1 MAKITTKKPGQGV
14 APSTPPTET
23 ILEPVSESEVR
34 IVPPV
39 ATSAV
44 PSKTSPIVQKNIPQ
58 VKVTRT
64 SEAKLKNFSPTPAPS
79 APPPN
84 FRSPDSGL
92 SESKPKTGRFLVPLA
107 GVVLILVSL
116 SKLNTGS
123 KSYESEYLPLDP
135 TAREMLVRDDPA
147 KMAAASWRNDEPG
160 FFGKFFRKLCLG
172 YAKSDSC
179 SSAPL
184 HPLMKVADQLG
195 VQLKFDKEE
204 DKKVIEQTIEYK
216 SRAFTFGK

>member
-79 APPPN
+79 TFQPVSKPQDA
-84 FRSPDSGL
+84 
-92 SESKPKTGRFLVPLA
+92 KPKTGRFLVPLA

-116 SKLNTGS
+116 SKLSNGG

-184 HPLMKVADQLG
+184 HPLVKVADQLG